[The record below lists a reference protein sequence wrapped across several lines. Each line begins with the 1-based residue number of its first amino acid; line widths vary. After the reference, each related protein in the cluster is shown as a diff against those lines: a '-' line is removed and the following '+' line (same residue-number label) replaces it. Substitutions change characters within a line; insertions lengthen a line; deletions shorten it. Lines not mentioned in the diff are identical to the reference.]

1 MILKAL
7 YDYYQHAE
15 GMAPDGMEYKEIGF
29 VIILDRDGHF
39 LRLEDRRIDKRRC
52 NTYLVAKSIGRTSA
66 PVANLLWDNSDY
78 VLGYSAADAKVE
90 EVLKKPESERTAEDL
105 KKIQD
110 SEKAHKKSA
119 KVLQTFRDK
128 VAEMH
133 SKYPDHV
140 GLAAVYNF
148 YRQDPAANLE
158 QLHQD
163 LLWDSFRRD
172 LTKNIS
178 FQLNGELR
186 LVAEEVAQLELESG
200 KSESSTTDG
209 QEAICLVLGERS
221 VPVATTNATAI
232 PGSKANAK
240 LVAFQVNSGYDSYGH
255 TQCANAPIS
264 PQAEFAYTTAL
275 NHMLAK
281 DSRNKFSISQQT
293 YVFWASTRSAAS
305 IEMEQGIF
313 ALLGRQDE
321 GSDDPNRGI
330 LEVRKTF
337 MDIYSGASPSTSEDR
352 FYILGLA
359 PNSARIA
366 VVYWQELQLKEF
378 AHNLLCHFDDMEI
391 VDNRKEEKKPAFGLY
406 SILGAVTL
414 GGKQS
419 DALPNMADAVVKSIM
434 SGCKYPD
441 TLYQACLRRLRADQT
456 LSVTRLGI
464 LKAYINRYE
473 RLIHTPNT
481 QPLQIML
488 DKDNTN
494 IGYLCGRLFAVL
506 EHAQRRANG
515 TVTICERYMNAAGST
530 PAIVFPTLLNLNVHH
545 LEKLE
550 ERTKV
555 YIEKLKGEIMEAL
568 PVAGFPAH
576 LSLTDQG
583 RFFVGFYHQRQALFT
598 KKEAPATNE

>member
-1 MILKAL
+1 
-7 YDYYQHAE
+7 
-15 GMAPDGMEYKEIGF
+15 MAPDGMEYKEIGF

-39 LRLEDRRIDKRRC
+39 LRLEDRRIDKRHC
-52 NTYLVAKSIGRTSA
+52 NTYLVAKSVGRTVNL
-66 PVANLLWDNSDY
+66 VANLLWDNSDY
-78 VLGYSAADAKVE
+78 VLGYSAAEAKAK
-90 EVLKKPESERTAEDL
+90 EVLKKPESERTKEDL
-105 KKIQD
+105 KKLRD
-110 SEKAHKKSA
+110 GEKAQKKSP
-119 KVLQTFRDK
+119 KVLQTFRAK
-128 VAEMH
+128 VTEMH
-133 SKYPDHV
+133 QKYPDNV
-140 GLAAVYNF
+140 GLTAVYNF
-148 YRQDPAANLE
+148 YQQDPAANLE

-178 FQLNGELR
+178 FQVNGELR
-186 LVAEEVAQLELESG
+186 LVAEDVAQLELDSG
-200 KSESSTTDG
+200 KTESSTTDG

-232 PGSKANAK
+232 PGSKSNAK

-275 NHMLAK
+275 NHMLSK

-293 YVFWASTRSAAS
+293 YVFWTSTRSAAS
-305 IEMEQGIF
+305 IEMEQGIL

-321 GSDDPNRGI
+321 GSEDPNRGI
-330 LEVRKTF
+330 LEVRQSF
-337 MDIYSGASPSTSEDR
+337 MNIYSGVSPSTSEDR

-378 AHNLLCHFDDMEI
+378 ARNLLHHLDDMEI
-391 VDNRKEEKKPAFGLY
+391 IDNRKEEFKKPAFGLY

-419 DALPNMADAVVKSIM
+419 DALPNMGDAVVKSIM

-473 RLIHTPNT
+473 RIIHTSNP
-481 QPLQIML
+481 QLLQIML
-488 DKDNTN
+488 DKDYTN

-506 EHAQRRANG
+506 EYAQSRANG
-515 TVTICERYMNAAGST
+515 TSTIRERYMNAAGST

-550 ERTKV
+550 NHTKGF
-555 YIEKLKGEIMEAL
+555 IEKLKGEIMETL

-598 KKEAPATNE
+598 KKEEPTTNE